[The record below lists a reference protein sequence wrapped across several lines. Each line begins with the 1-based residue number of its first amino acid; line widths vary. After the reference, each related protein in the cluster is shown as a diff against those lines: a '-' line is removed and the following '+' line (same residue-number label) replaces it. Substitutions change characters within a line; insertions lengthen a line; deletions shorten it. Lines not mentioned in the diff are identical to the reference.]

1 MNKKVIVET
10 IETKVTDE
18 CDVFVLG
25 GGIAGISAALAAA
38 RQGKSVLLCEKSFI
52 LGGLATSG
60 LVTLYL
66 PLCDGLGNQVSFGIA
81 EELLRLSVKD
91 WNNGQRGYKDWIQK
105 ENLPTEKSPRYEV
118 DFNPHLFAIAAEQLL
133 IESGVKILYGT
144 MVVSA
149 IKDGKK
155 IQTVILEN
163 KSGRQGVNAK
173 SFVDASGDCDLA
185 YFSNTSTVNFKQ
197 GNVLAAWYYF
207 LQNGEYY
214 LNMLGFCDIPDKDK
228 KPNNQVKQL
237 INKRFFGLSADELS
251 QMTVMSHK
259 SMYNDMLRRIS
270 KNNECIPLTMPT
282 IPQIRM
288 TRRINGKYTLTNND
302 LGKHFDSSIGMVSN
316 WKERGPVYE
325 IPFEALFND
334 ETQNLICA
342 GRCISNDEYMW
353 DIMRVIPCC
362 AVTGEAA
369 GTAAALSDNFNEI
382 DIKALQNKLV
392 ENGVKLHI

>member
-38 RQGKSVLLCEKSFI
+38 RQGKNVLLCEKSFI

-149 IKDGKK
+149 IKDEKK

-353 DIMRVIPCC
+353 DIMRAIPCC